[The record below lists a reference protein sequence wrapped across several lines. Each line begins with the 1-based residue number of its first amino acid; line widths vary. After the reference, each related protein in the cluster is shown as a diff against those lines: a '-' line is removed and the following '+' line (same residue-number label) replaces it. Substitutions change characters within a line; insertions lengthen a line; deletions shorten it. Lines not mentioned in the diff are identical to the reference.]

1 MYMEMHAERNR
12 LGMTFAFS
20 VVIHFVLLVLI
31 ALFAGIGA
39 KPLLPETNQFAVELL
54 ELPQKVSTREAPE
67 ETKRIAE
74 TSRKV
79 EKETIVKE
87 VGPEAISAEIIRAP
101 SSKESS
107 DDKREEAKPSS
118 TSSREVREPLVI
130 KEKTSIFTE
139 SVPQEEEKSLPSVD
153 QLTPSYEKLALQYEL
168 DELPRHVEEGK
179 EISLNT
185 TEFKYVSYF
194 SKLKRK
200 IKMVWKYPETARV
213 RGLQGT
219 LTLKFVLN
227 GDGSLRD
234 VRVVQSS
241 GYQILDEGA
250 VEAVKKAA
258 PFYSIPEVL
267 GDNLPIVA
275 DFQYQLSTYYVR

>member
-1 MYMEMHAERNR
+1 MEMHAERNR

-20 VVIHFVLLVLI
+20 VLIHFVLLVLI
-31 ALFAGIGA
+31 ALFAEIGT
-39 KPLLPETNQFAVELL
+39 KPLLPETNRFAVELL
-54 ELPQKVSTREAPE
+54 ELPQKVSTRDAPE
-67 ETKRIAE
+67 ETKRVSE

-87 VGPEAISAEIIRAP
+87 RSPEAISSEISP
-101 SSKESS
+101 VSSSMESP
-107 DDKREEAKPSS
+107 DDKKEGVRLSNTPSHEE
-118 TSSREVREPLVI
+118 REPLI
-130 KEKTSIFTE
+130 ISEKTGVFSKEITE
-139 SVPQEEEKSLPSVD
+139 REDKSLPSVD
-153 QLTPSYEKLALQYEL
+153 QLTPSYEKLALQYKLNEV
-168 DELPRHVEEGK
+168 PRHIEEGK
-179 EISLNT
+179 EVSLNT

-213 RGLQGT
+213 KGLQGT
-219 LTLKFVLN
+219 LTLRFTLN

-234 VRVVQSS
+234 VKVVQSS

-258 PFYSIPEVL
+258 PFYSIPGVL
-267 GDNLPIVA
+267 GDNLVIVA
-275 DFQYQLSTYYVR
+275 DLQYQLSPYYVR

>member
-1 MYMEMHAERNR
+1 
-12 LGMTFAFS
+12 
-20 VVIHFVLLVLI
+20 
-31 ALFAGIGA
+31 
-39 KPLLPETNQFAVELL
+39 
-54 ELPQKVSTREAPE
+54 STRDAPE
-67 ETKRIAE
+67 ETKRVSE

-87 VGPEAISAEIIRAP
+87 RSPEAISSEISP
-101 SSKESS
+101 VSSSMESP
-107 DDKREEAKPSS
+107 DDKKEGGRLSNTLSHDE
-118 TSSREVREPLVI
+118 REPLI
-130 KEKTSIFTE
+130 ISEKTGVFSKEIT
-139 SVPQEEEKSLPSVD
+139 EEEDKSLPSVD
-153 QLTPSYEKLALQYEL
+153 QLTPSYEKLALQYKLNEV
-168 DELPRHVEEGK
+168 PRHIEEGK
-179 EISLNT
+179 EVSLNT

-213 RGLQGT
+213 KGLQGT
-219 LTLKFVLN
+219 LTLRFTLN

-234 VRVVQSS
+234 VKVVQSS

-258 PFYSIPEVL
+258 PFYSIPGVL
-267 GDNLPIVA
+267 GDNLVIVA

>member
-1 MYMEMHAERNR
+1 MEMHAERNR

-20 VVIHFVLLVLI
+20 VLIHFVLLVLI

-39 KPLLPETNQFAVELL
+39 TPLLPETNRFAVELL

-67 ETKRIAE
+67 ETKRLSE

-87 VGPEAISAEIIRAP
+87 VSPEVILTEISPAASPVEFP
-101 SSKESS
+101 DSKI
-107 DDKREEAKPSS
+107 EEAKSS
-118 TSSREVREPLVI
+118 TTSSLEARDPLVI
-130 KEKTSIFTE
+130 TEKTSVFSKDVTE
-139 SVPQEEEKSLPSVD
+139 GEEKSLPSVD

-168 DELPRHVEEGK
+168 DELPRYVEKGN

-213 RGLQGT
+213 KGLQGT

-227 GDGSLRD
+227 GDGSLRN
-234 VRVVQSS
+234 VKVVQSS

>member
-1 MYMEMHAERNR
+1 MEMHAERNR

-87 VGPEAISAEIIRAP
+87 VSPEVILTEISPAASPVEFP
-101 SSKESS
+101 DSKI
-107 DDKREEAKPSS
+107 EEAKSS
-118 TSSREVREPLVI
+118 TTSSLEARDPLVI
-130 KEKTSIFTE
+130 TEKTSVFSKDVTE
-139 SVPQEEEKSLPSVD
+139 GEEKSLPSVD

-168 DELPRHVEEGK
+168 DELPRYVEKGN

-213 RGLQGT
+213 KGLQGT

-227 GDGSLRD
+227 GDGSLRN
-234 VRVVQSS
+234 VKVVQSS

>member
-1 MYMEMHAERNR
+1 MEMHAERNR

-20 VVIHFVLLVLI
+20 VLIHFVLLVLI
-31 ALFAGIGA
+31 ALFAEIGT
-39 KPLLPETNQFAVELL
+39 KPLLPETNRFAVELL
-54 ELPQKVSTREAPE
+54 ELPQKVSTRDAPE
-67 ETKRIAE
+67 ETKRVSE

-87 VGPEAISAEIIRAP
+87 RSPEAISSEISP
-101 SSKESS
+101 VSSSMESP
-107 DDKREEAKPSS
+107 DDKKEGGRLSNTLSHDE
-118 TSSREVREPLVI
+118 REPLI
-130 KEKTSIFTE
+130 ISEKTGVFSKEIT
-139 SVPQEEEKSLPSVD
+139 EEEDKSLPSVD
-153 QLTPSYEKLALQYEL
+153 QLTPSYEKLALQYKLNEV
-168 DELPRHVEEGK
+168 PRHIEEGK
-179 EISLNT
+179 EVSLNT

-213 RGLQGT
+213 KGLQGT
-219 LTLKFVLN
+219 LTLRFTLN

-234 VRVVQSS
+234 VKVVQSS

-258 PFYSIPEVL
+258 PFYSIPGVL
-267 GDNLPIVA
+267 GDNLVIVA